1 MSALGSLVVSLSLEY
16 AAYTKG
22 LDKSSQE
29 ALKFSRNS
37 QKAFDNAS
45 SALKGMLTGVLA
57 AGAAYLTLSKGI
69 SAVNDSISG
78 LANLKDLSEKT
89 GSSVENLSKMEKV
102 AKQFGGDFAQVDVA
116 LSKLAKGMASV
127 DSETNKAHKALGAL
141 NLTDFSKTHDASE
154 VMVEV
159 AKRLQGYADGA
170 GKAALATDLFGK
182 SGADLIPYLNDLAE
196 GYDKQTGASTKAA
209 EQAEAFENKI
219 GALKVKVGELFQNL
233 AIDLLRT
240 LNDVADA
247 FIDGS
252 KASQELSND
261 NSVIG
266 WADSLALAGAQ
277 VYDTFAGVFRLISTI
292 TGASRSFMADIT
304 VATTSLALSS
314 NGRFGGI
321 KKDYAYEAYQA
332 ALSERA
338 KIRSEQATRFDALT
352 SGTGTSAYDKLQAQ
366 FAGRGQR
373 SRNAAIA
380 RNPNAS
386 AAQLD
391 YETGNAGADDSVKRA
406 KDAEDKKL
414 AIWQKAFDEK
424 KAQDIKWFED
434 ELELEEYYD
443 KQLAKEKKETQEKW
457 LELEQKNIEI
467 AQKEREDALE
477 KLQKKHEEVWNS
489 IENTA
494 HDVWTSVWQDGSNA
508 FKNIGKTI
516 KSAILDLLYQ
526 ITVKQWIIGVSTS
539 AVGGSISSAAASVI
553 GGGASGGGSIL
564 SSLSGI
570 GNLFS
575 QGNSAI
581 VSSIE
586 SLGTFLST
594 GTGGLGDMIGGA
606 LGQYASQISNVLPFA
621 GAAFSLLTGD
631 VKGAIGS
638 ALGAALTFTPLGPV
652 GGIIG
657 SLLGGA
663 LGGMFGGGH
672 VSRPKYYAN
681 TLVSSGGSRVT
692 GSYGNSDASGNGG
705 GVATGNS
712 LSFANMILNYAKLF
726 GASVKDFNLGVQ
738 YQQKYDAYLLTVG
751 KPIGNGSGKDLTF
764 LSSQVETGIAEA
776 FLIAIKK
783 GFIKIPEVL
792 QELVKKSVISTGS
805 ADIQN
810 LASINNLYKSLKDLP
825 PVFDAITYAI
835 KNSVLSDASKLT
847 ASASA
852 IGTYTSLF
860 YTQQEQFD
868 TYTKQITTQFG
879 ALNTAVPKTRDEFR
893 ELVDGIKVTD
903 ESSSNLFYGLVAL
916 APAMDAF
923 YKQIEA
929 LTNVTN
935 VVSRDTFSSLV
946 DQTRYQATASAYGS
960 TFAADYTSNLNAGRV
975 TYGASGQATGNGS
988 NDLVSEIRQ
997 LRKENIS
1004 LLQFMADTANFLRRW
1019 DGNGMPEVR
1028 TT

>member
-1 MSALGSLVVSLSLEY
+1 MV
-16 AAYTKG
+16 
-22 LDKSSQE
+22 
-29 ALKFSRNS
+29 
-37 QKAFDNAS
+37 
-45 SALKGMLTGVLA
+45 TGVLA

-196 GYDKQTGASTKAA
+196 GFDKQTGASTAA
-209 EQAEAFENKI
+209 ADQAEAFENKL

-233 AIDLLRT
+233 AIDLLPT
-240 LNDVADA
+240 LNDIADV
-247 FIDGS
+247 FID
-252 KASQELSND
+252 ASQASKDMAGDDSALN
-261 NSVIG
+261 
-266 WADSLALAGAQ
+266 WADELALAGAR
-277 VYDTFAGVFRLISTI
+277 VYDVFSNVANLIRALAG
-292 TGASRSFMADIT
+292 SFKVVYADIK
-304 VATTSLALSS
+304 VAAASFGNTS

-321 KKDYAYEAYQA
+321 KNSTDFNA
-332 ALSERA
+332 AVEERD
-338 KIRSEQATRFDALT
+338 KLLKEVDALYKKPGDST
-352 SGTGTSAYDKLQAQ
+352 ATYDALLTKINTRQLAD
-366 FAGRGQR
+366 FFGRGHPGR
-373 SRNAAIA
+373 
-380 RNPNAS
+380 PNGDKPK
-386 AAQLD
+386 LT

-414 AIWQKAFDEK
+414 AIWQKAFDAK

-434 ELELEEYYD
+434 ELELKEYYD

-516 KSAILDLLYQ
+516 KSAVLDLLYQ
-526 ITVKQWIIGVSTS
+526 ITVKRWIIGISS
-539 AVGGSISSAAASVI
+539 SSVGGSISSAASSI
-553 GGGASGGGSIL
+553 LGGGSGGGSIL

-594 GTGGLGDMIGGA
+594 GTGGLGDLLGGA
-606 LGQYASQISNVLPFA
+606 LGQYAGAISNVLPFA

-631 VKGAIGS
+631 IKGAASQGIGAGIGLAIGGPIGGLIGS
-638 ALGAALTFTPLGPV
+638 A
-652 GGIIG
+652 
-657 SLLGGA
+657 LGGA
-663 LGGMFGGGH
+663 LGGLFGGASLPDRIFSGQDTVLRDGKIVQSVRGPAKSSWDAGGANDALAKLNAQALSTLGAVFKEFQVGGELSAYSA
-672 VSRPKYYAN
+672 VSKKK
-681 TLVSSGGSRVT
+681 S
-692 GSYGNSDASGNGG
+692 SDAGLHIMLDGEYIG
-705 GVATGNS
+705 
-712 LSFANMILNYAKLF
+712 
-726 GASVKDFNLGVQ
+726 GAS
-738 YQQKYDAYLLTVG
+738 TG
-751 KPIGNGSGKDLTF
+751 K
-764 LSSQVETGIAEA
+764 
-776 FLIAIKK
+776 IKK
-783 GFIKIPEVL
+783 GSL
-792 QELVKKSVISTGS
+792 QQAFDALVKDSYKAITSSIEASSLSDGVKKFFKEVSSNDGLNETVSVLVSLNS
-805 ADIQN
+805 Q
-810 LASINNLYKSLKDLP
+810 LKDLP
-825 PVFDAITYAI
+825 PVFDAIRNAI
-835 KNSVLSDASKLT
+835 DTTSYKTSIADLSKNFA
-847 ASASA
+847 A

-860 YTQQEQFD
+860 YTAEEQFG
-868 TYTKQITTQFG
+868 TFTKQLTSQFD
-879 ALNTAVPKTRDEFR
+879 ALGSVMPKSRDEFR
-893 ELVDGIKVTD
+893 ALVDGIKVTD
-903 ESSSNLFYGLVAL
+903 ESSSNLFHGLVAL

-923 YKQIEA
+923 YKQIEQINGA
-929 LTNVTN
+929 
-935 VVSRDTFSSLV
+935 VSRDSFASRL
-946 DQTRYQATASAYGS
+946 DAQRYAGVAANYGS
-960 TFAADYTSNLNAGRV
+960 TIASDYTSNLNAGRIMV
-975 TYGASGQATGNGS
+975 GANGVATTEGGNTNLLAEVKMLRAAVEAVAVS
-988 NDLVSEIRQ
+988 TSKTVSE
-997 LRKENIS
+997 LRKYYN
-1004 LLQFMADTANFLRRW
+1004 TAL
-1019 DGNGMPEVR
+1019 PV
-1028 TT
+1028 TVVTP